1 MSTPDQPLLP
11 DYLPGNFIQSHSED
25 ENVDA
30 IVQLDRVCTC
40 CESIKDLI
48 KESLPRAQKEYK
60 NGNYTRGESLG
71 VKLSFERHPT
81 GHEVVLSARKGCHFC
96 SMMWHSV
103 QGHLER
109 RGLEPEAVLQ
119 RKFYGIFMDISSSY
133 LGEEMHTILLVDLG
147 FYAQPHPS
155 YEDLRDG
162 ISLGFGQSFNAISP
176 LLTLD

>member
-1 MSTPDQPLLP
+1 MK
-11 DYLPGNFIQSHSED
+11 E
-25 ENVDA
+25 
-30 IVQLDRVCTC
+30 
-40 CESIKDLI
+40 LI
-48 KESLPRAQKEYK
+48 KENLARAHKEYK

-71 VKLSFERHPT
+71 VKLSFEKHLT
-81 GHEVVLSARKGCHFC
+81 GHGVVLSARKGCHFC

-109 RGLEPEAVLQ
+109 RGLKPETMLQ
-119 RKFYGIFMDISSSY
+119 QKFYGTFMDVSGSY

-155 YEDLRDG
+155 REDLRDG
-162 ISLGFGQSFNAISP
+162 ISLGFGQSFNSFSP